1 MSYRVTN
8 YTKEQARKYGLTVEP
23 SRVKGKKISVY
34 KGDEYL
40 GSVGAIGYGDF
51 PSFKLKYGPEYA
63 NERRRLYHM
72 RHQHE
77 NGYNEKYSNSWL
89 AKTLLW

>member
-1 MSYRVTN
+1 MYKITN
-8 YTKEQARKYGLTVEP
+8 YTKQQANKYGLTVKP
-23 SRVKGKKISVY
+23 SQVQGKKISVY
-34 KGDEYL
+34 KNNEYL
-40 GSVGAIGYGDF
+40 GSVGAIGYDDF
-51 PSFKLKYGPEYA
+51 GSYKIKQGLDHA
-63 NERRRLYHM
+63 NRRRHLYHQ